1 LDNRDIPTIKDLFKD
16 MAKYLPSM
24 VIPAIVGIAAIPVIT
39 RLFLP
44 GDYGNYVLVVTTVL
58 VLSAIATAWIRASI
72 IRFFPAYSQSNRL
85 EELYSTVIKLA
96 FTSVGIVSILFLGVC
111 FLIRDYISAKL
122 YSLMLIGEFV
132 FVATSCYG
140 VFLDILRAKRQV
152 NWYSSLTIW
161 HSIAGLGAG
170 VALVI
175 IFHYGVEGLLW
186 GSFLSMTLALPLL
199 RKLAMRK
206 PSFKESTFHSPMTKE
221 IAKFGFPVLVIN
233 LATWILSL
241 SDRYMLKFFQGSQ
254 EVGLYSVSY
263 AISEHSLFMIAS
275 LFMLASAP
283 IGYHI
288 WEGKEIAASRNFLNK
303 LTRYYLLVGL
313 PVAVG
318 LSLLAKPV
326 VSVLTVPAY
335 YAGHRIIPM
344 VAFGAFLVGVE
355 HRFAVVLGYYKRS
368 DLGMYCILISGL
380 LNIGL
385 NLLFI
390 PIYGYMAAAATTFVS
405 YAFMLLLVVLVS
417 RKFMVW
423 TFPFKSTVKIVC
435 ASAVMG
441 IVVYYIGN
449 GLTTYTLLNLL
460 LAMLVGAVV
469 YGVMLLLLREPQKE
483 EIQELQELKNRILM
497 KIKQL
502 ITNGK

>member
-1 LDNRDIPTIKDLFKD
+1 
-16 MAKYLPSM
+16 
-24 VIPAIVGIAAIPVIT
+24 
-39 RLFLP
+39 
-44 GDYGNYVLVVTTVL
+44 
-58 VLSAIATAWIRASI
+58 
-72 IRFFPAYSQSNRL
+72 
-85 EELYSTVIKLA
+85 
-96 FTSVGIVSILFLGVC
+96 
-111 FLIRDYISAKL
+111 
-122 YSLMLIGEFV
+122 
-132 FVATSCYG
+132 
-140 VFLDILRAKRQV
+140 
-152 NWYSSLTIW
+152 
-161 HSIAGLGAG
+161 
-170 VALVI
+170 
-175 IFHYGVEGLLW
+175 
-186 GSFLSMTLALPLL
+186 
-199 RKLAMRK
+199 
-206 PSFKESTFHSPMTKE
+206 
-221 IAKFGFPVLVIN
+221 
-233 LATWILSL
+233 
-241 SDRYMLKFFQGSQ
+241 
-254 EVGLYSVSY
+254 
-263 AISEHSLFMIAS
+263 
-275 LFMLASAP
+275 
-283 IGYHI
+283 
-288 WEGKEIAASRNFLNK
+288 
-303 LTRYYLLVGL
+303 
-313 PVAVG
+313 
-318 LSLLAKPV
+318 
-326 VSVLTVPAY
+326 
-335 YAGHRIIPM
+335 
-344 VAFGAFLVGVE
+344 VGVE